1 MGHDLKQI
9 DIPYFTCTE
18 DAPAGHAPISSRWP
32 TETASR
38 DRERVRGGVK
48 SGAIEA
54 SYLKRSSKG
63 AEELWVHIEQAERWL
78 GGWQPKSPSKEK
90 PSDKGKP
97 GNDLEASRLAVCLEA
112 LVEQRRLAVCL
123 EVLVEQTQ
131 ILNEQLMELNAA
143 QRSAKASRSL
153 GLL

>member
-38 DRERVRGGVK
+38 DRERVRGGIK
-48 SGAIEA
+48 SGDIDA

-78 GGWQPKSPSKEK
+78 GGWKPRSPSKEK
-90 PSDKGKP
+90 PSDKGTP
-97 GNDLEASRLAVCLEA
+97 ANDLEA
-112 LVEQRRLAVCL
+112 RLAVCL
-123 EVLVEQTQ
+123 EVLVEQIQ
-131 ILNEQLMELNAA
+131 ILNEQLIELNAA
-143 QRSAKASRSL
+143 QRSAKGSGGS
-153 GLL
+153 GLP